1 MKNIKLHQ
9 AEYMEMGPLNRDSGL
24 KHAAQEVR
32 KGAII
37 FFFFWFVGWLDET
50 RNKKWSTLNEFEM
63 LEWPWYTVSES

>member
-37 FFFFWFVGWLDET
+37 FFFFGLLVGWMKHGTKSGLH
-50 RNKKWSTLNEFEM
+50 
-63 LEWPWYTVSES
+63 